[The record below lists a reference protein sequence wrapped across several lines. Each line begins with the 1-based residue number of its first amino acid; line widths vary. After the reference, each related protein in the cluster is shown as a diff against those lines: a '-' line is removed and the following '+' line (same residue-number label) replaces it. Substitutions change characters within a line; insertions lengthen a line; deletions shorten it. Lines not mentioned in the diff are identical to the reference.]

1 MAKPTRIRNVNQ
13 NVQAASEQLRHTS
26 TPTEQMLWQA
36 LRGGKLEGGKF
47 RRQHAVGKFILD
59 FYCAEH
65 KIVPELDGAQHEQQ
79 AERDAERTA
88 HLNAY
93 GYRVLRFT
101 NKAVYDDLP
110 AVLQTIRAAIP
121 QDATAPHEERD

>member
-1 MAKPTRIRNVNQ
+1 MAKPTRIRNVHQ

-26 TPTEQMLWQA
+26 TPTEQMLWQT
-36 LRGGKLEGGKF
+36 LRGGKLEGCKF
-47 RRQHAVGKFILD
+47 RRQHAVGRFILD

-65 KIVPELDGAQHEQQ
+65 KLVVELDGAQHEQQ

-101 NKAVYDDLP
+101 NKAVYDDI
-110 AVLQTIRAAIP
+110 ASVLQTIRAAIL
-121 QDATAPHEERD
+121 QDAPDSHEKQT